1 MLILDSVHR
10 FVFFLLYEFCFSFAV
25 CSYCGTSFRQLY
37 HLSEHINAH
46 TGATP
51 YSCELCDKKFTR
63 HNILKAHQLVHTKE
77 KPCICNIDKC
87 GRAYA
92 YEIDLKRHKFSAH
105 GIYSKKHICTLCE
118 KVFPEKKLLRK
129 HLESHSAGNIRLPGK
144 TNE

>member
-1 MLILDSVHR
+1 MHTQVSKKNRLLTIISVHN
-10 FVFFLLYEFCFSFAV
+10 FLAINIIFNNL
-25 CSYCGTSFRQLY
+25 TSV
-37 HLSEHINAH
+37 H

-51 YSCELCDKKFTR
+51 YKCTVCDKRFTR

-144 TNE
+144 TSE